1 MALDLLHLQNGQE
14 FCSFGESGKKLKKR
28 GKEIFFVPY
37 TRSSRS
43 IEAAR
48 RRAPKRT
55 FLDKLKYSEIDYACV
70 HGGREYKSQSTQKR
84 LCQK

>member
-14 FCSFGESGKKLKKR
+14 FCSFEELAEIIKKW
-28 GKEIFFVPY
+28 EEVNFVTLY

-70 HGGREYKSQSTQKR
+70 HGGRDYKSQSTQKR